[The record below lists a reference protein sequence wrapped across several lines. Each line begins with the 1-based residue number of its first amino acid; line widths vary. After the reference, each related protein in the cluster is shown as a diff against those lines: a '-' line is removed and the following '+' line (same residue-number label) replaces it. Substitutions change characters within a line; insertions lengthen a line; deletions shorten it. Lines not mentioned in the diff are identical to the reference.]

1 MKLGLAAA
9 GVAVNFGLAEAARR
23 EGVSLNQLMV
33 SRLAASLGTRAPR
46 ELRLEESEASY
57 GEAGERQLLRALER
71 AREELDTAL
80 QKAKQLAAEE

>member
-1 MKLGLAAA
+1 MK
-9 GVAVNFGLAEAARR
+9 FGLAEAARR

-33 SRLAASLGTRAPR
+33 SRLAASLGTRAPHQ
-46 ELRLEESEASY
+46 LRLEGSEASY

-71 AREELDTAL
+71 AREELDTAF